1 MAEEVAELQSLPLPG
16 WVRMKMKEQL
26 SLMGFSANTVGPLA
40 GPSSSRT
47 PQTLSVLKA
56 VKCKTSRGGTHG
68 EKSLPSALKTL
79 PSALKA
85 LPFSA

>member
-1 MAEEVAELQSLPLPG
+1 MAEEVAELQSLTLPG

-26 SLMGFSANTVGPLA
+26 SLMGFSANTVCPLA

-56 VKCKTSRGGTHG
+56 VKCKTSRGGIHR

-79 PSALKA
+79 P
-85 LPFSA
+85 FSA